1 MNNLEKFIPFKQ
13 AFSSL
18 INYAKEQN
26 FENIETIKW
35 IMVKVLRLKRE
46 QFDKIAR
53 VSETQLDNM
62 KIALKRHI
70 NGESLSKI
78 FGFIE
83 FYGNFFNVT
92 ENVFDPRLSTETII
106 DAVLKNYDNKNLNIR
121 AIDLCTGSGCIAIT
135 LSKLLKISVDAV
147 DFSPL
152 ALEIALENNKNIGAN
167 VSFIEMDLNNNWNDY
182 FKTKYDIIVSN
193 PPYWNSSKIL
203 SNSEVVKN
211 NPISG
216 FDGGEDGLHFI
227 KLIINN
233 APNHL
238 TKNGQIF
245 LEIDPDQE
253 DTIKQLLTPNFKDIK
268 TYLDY
273 RKIVRVISA
282 KLK

>member
-13 AFSSL
+13 AFNSL

-26 FENIETIKW
+26 FDNIETIKW
-35 IMVKVLRLKRE
+35 IIVKVLRLKRE
-46 QFDKIAR
+46 QFDKIVR

-106 DAVLKNYDNKNLNIR
+106 DAVLENCKNKNEHLNV
-121 AIDLCTGSGCIAIT
+121 IDLCTGSGCIAIT
-135 LSKLLKISVDAV
+135 LSKLLKIPVDAV

-152 ALEIALENNKNIGAN
+152 ALEIAFENNENIGAN

-193 PPYWNSSKIL
+193 PPYWNSAKIL
-203 SNSEVVKN
+203 SNTEVVKN
-211 NPISG
+211 NPING

-227 KLIINN
+227 KLIIVFC
-233 APNHL
+233 
-238 TKNGQIF
+238 K
-245 LEIDPDQE
+245 
-253 DTIKQLLTPNFKDIK
+253 
-268 TYLDY
+268 
-273 RKIVRVISA
+273 KILFQSH
-282 KLK
+282 KFS